1 MFSRDVP
8 PTLRALDTLV
18 DPDYADVFTATAT
31 EPPTRP
37 LEAWL
42 RSVLSRAPTGL
53 SQLPF
58 HVQRH
63 VLRLRLDGRPSDDR
77 LIGWP
82 IAARG
87 DDWLRLEATG
97 PLMTGHLV
105 FHADGRQLA
114 MATFVRYEHRLGA
127 LVWPPVSLLHR
138 QVGLA
143 FMRRAA
149 AQRAQPATGAARGS
163 RAAARHAGRHAAR

>member
-8 PTLRALDTLV
+8 AALRALDTLV
-18 DPDYADVFTATAT
+18 DPDYADVFTATAP
-31 EPPTRP
+31 EPPSRP
-37 LEAWL
+37 LDAWL
-42 RSVLSRAPTGL
+42 RSVLSRSPSAV
-53 SQLPF
+53 SRLPF

-63 VLRLRLDGRPSDDR
+63 VLRLRIDAGPSEDR

-87 DDWLRLEATG
+87 DDWVRLEATG

-105 FHADGRQLA
+105 FHADGRHLA
-114 MATFVRYEHRLGA
+114 LATFVRYEHPSAR
-127 LVWPPVSLLHR
+127 LVWPPVSLVHR

-143 FMRRAA
+143 FIRRAA
-149 AQRAQPATGAARGS
+149 YSPPVAGIDATRPWPT
-163 RAAARHAGRHAAR
+163 